1 VNVVSDRAELAAGV
15 LLADDLA
22 PNPSGAIALVTEG
35 LRIRLNPTSVWQ
47 SGALS
52 YELRGDAAYGQEVV
66 RWSPPQHVTQVEAG
80 QLETAWSDALP
91 PLDPNAGRYL
101 RLRVDTM
108 QAVRRLRAIGDI
120 DGLTIVPSLD
130 LRNRRQ
136 PQSWQW
142 RWPLRVGVI
151 AGGLAD
157 DWLATLQ
164 QSGQDGHVLDA
175 ERFDPTADYDIA
187 IVSTTELS
195 SLTADVVRQLSTA
208 SCVIVAGDGSVEDHL
223 TQLDEN
229 IAPPI
234 AVAVAGPPEHWSQT
248 LFDQMSRDV
257 PIDAAVEGIVRTLGV
272 DALLAGPRYGM
283 DITASTR
290 WMAAV
295 APDIPELGH
304 SLDLI
309 AEAGPD
315 AGVGTVFAETNSIL
329 AARARGV
336 DPVAI
341 VQPPTV
347 GAPGGFASREWMG
360 FEPEGFNEPETQL
373 GFGEGDKFSE
383 IAEERSKEDVQL
395 VPGEVIEIPTD
406 EPAQPRRLVARVND
420 GKVPVTTILPP
431 NKELLLRVRIAIPEE
446 GDTTAD
452 GPPPTLPDNGRPTV
466 DLEVVVT
473 GDVWKER
480 PQSQMI
486 SISREVL
493 TQPST
498 WARFPFT
505 TPHAGAVVTI
515 EIGVFY
521 QGKPL
526 QAATY
531 VSPVSDVVVSDEKPT
546 LTTIRSGFLGTFPS
560 TVATSTPTL
569 KTFVLSGPDEPTDEL
584 RPVDVTLDGTGAE
597 LKCRD
602 SDRYV
607 HIEDAKEIL
616 EDIEGQLSKVLGDK
630 AAPDSFDDPCA
641 RQLLITLAQK
651 GVALRGFLKDLDIG
665 DARSIN
671 ITVLY
676 NTPVLPLELVYA
688 GPAPT
693 SKAQLCDHGSNPPPP
708 GQACEQASTKR
719 VCPYAFWGLYRSIA
733 RTVKWASEG
742 ATNRQ
747 PWTTKIRASSVLC
760 GASAKADEII
770 TDPLPTDRVRGTA
783 EGLFGRVAF
792 VQRWSDWREKI
803 KSAKPN
809 LLVILGHTMME
820 PGANLS
826 LYLGQRSVLEDVNLV
841 DRPDYLHA
849 DGTRPLVF
857 LIACASAV
865 LRNPYGSFPGAFT
878 REGAGAVVG
887 TLSKINGPHAAT
899 ATEYLLRAIY
909 DLADTSSSVGDAVQA
924 ARRNLIAE
932 RKPIGLVLVSHGEM
946 DTRLEK

>member
-22 PNPSGAIALVTEG
+22 PNPTDAIAEVTHG

-47 SGALS
+47 SGDPSL
-52 YELRGDAAYGQEVV
+52 ELRGDAAYGQEVV
-66 RWSPPQHVTQVEAG
+66 RWSPPAHVTQVQAG

-101 RLRVDTM
+101 RLRVDTI
-108 QAVRRLRAIGDI
+108 QGVRRLRAIGDV

-130 LRNRRQ
+130 LRNLRQ
-136 PQSWQW
+136 PLRWQW
-142 RWPLRVGVI
+142 RWPLRVGVV
-151 AGGLAD
+151 AGPLAEK
-157 DWLATLQ
+157 WLATLQ
-164 QSGQDGHVLDA
+164 QSGHDGHVLDA
-175 ERFDPTADYDIA
+175 ERFEPAASYDIA

-195 SLTADVVRQLSTA
+195 SLSDDIAGRLSRA
-208 SCVIVAGDGSVEDHL
+208 ACVIVAGDGSVEDYL

-234 AVAVAGPPEHWSQT
+234 AVAIAGPPERWSQT

-257 PIDAAVEGIVRTLGV
+257 PIDAAVESIVRRTGI
-272 DALLAGPRYGM
+272 DALLAGPRHGM

-295 APDIPELGH
+295 APDVPELGR
-304 SLDLI
+304 SLDRI
-309 AEAGPD
+309 AEAGPN
-315 AGVGTVFAETNSIL
+315 AGVGTVFAETNSVL
-329 AARARGV
+329 AARARGL

-341 VQPPTV
+341 VLPPV
-347 GAPGGFASREWMG
+347 VAAPGDLAPEKWIALPG
-360 FEPEGFNEPETQL
+360 EGFIKPE
-373 GFGEGDKFSE
+373 SE
-383 IAEERSKEDVQL
+383 REAEEGRGVREIGEDWS
-395 VPGEVIEIPTD
+395 GEEGRLAPREIPTD
-406 EPAQPRRLVARVND
+406 EPAQPRRLAARALDNNEL
-420 GKVPVTTILPP
+420 PVTSILPP
-431 NKELLLRVRIAIPEE
+431 NKELLLTVRIAIPEKE
-446 GDTTAD
+446 DTAVEEPF
-452 GPPPTLPDNGRPTV
+452 PPLPDTGRPTV
-466 DLEVVVT
+466 ELEVAVT

-498 WARFPFT
+498 SARFPFT

-531 VSPVSDVVVSDEKPT
+531 VSPVSDVALPDEKPT
-546 LTTIRSGFLGTFPS
+546 LTTFPSTLATFPS
-560 TVATSTPTL
+560 TLATSTPTL
-569 KTFVLSGPDEPTDEL
+569 KTFTLSGPDEPSEEL

-597 LKCRD
+597 LKRCD

-607 HIEDAKEIL
+607 VIKDAQKIL

-630 AAPDSFDDPCA
+630 AAPDSFDDSCA
-641 RQLLITLAQK
+641 LQLLITLAQK

-693 SKAQLCDHGSNPPPP
+693 SKAQLCDHVSNPPPP
-708 GQACEQASTKR
+708 GQACQQASTKR
-719 VCPYAFWGLYRSIA
+719 VCPYAFWGLHRSIA

-742 ATNRQ
+742 ATNGP
-747 PWTTKIRASSVLC
+747 PWTTKILASSVLC

-770 TDPLPTDRVRGTA
+770 TEPLPTDRVRGTA

-826 LYLGQRSVLEDVNLV
+826 LYLGQRSVLEDYKLV

-909 DLADTSSSVGDAVQA
+909 DLADTGGSVGDAVQA

-946 DTRLEK
+946 DTRLAK